1 MDKTKSRKC
10 NVGSKAAKA
19 VTVPVNKKGS
29 AAPAPKKRRNEAAVP
44 IGTALANATA
54 VGATKNKIVVT
65 RVTSENAPGRYVRTE
80 ERLYYDQTPRICA
93 GLRKAVLP
101 SEKSKARGEGNG
113 K

>member
-1 MDKTKSRKC
+1 MAKTKSRKC
-10 NVGSKAAKA
+10 NVGSKAEKA

-29 AAPAPKKRRNEAAVP
+29 AAPAPKKRKIEAAVP

-80 ERLYYDQTPRICA
+80 ERLYYDQTPENMRRIA
-93 GLRKAVLP
+93 KSGITVRKI
-101 SEKSKARGEGNG
+101 EG
-113 K
+113 KR

>member
-10 NVGSKAAKA
+10 NVGSKAAKV

-54 VGATKNKIVVT
+54 VGAKKNKIVVT

-80 ERLYYDQTPRICA
+80 ERLYYDQTPENMRRIA
-93 GLRKAVLP
+93 KSGITVRKI
-101 SEKSKARGEGNG
+101 EG
-113 K
+113 KR

>member
-10 NVGSKAAKA
+10 NVGSRAAKA
-19 VTVPVNKKGS
+19 AAVPANRKGS
-29 AAPAPKKRRNEAAVP
+29 AATVTKKRKSEAAVP

-80 ERLYYDQTPRICA
+80 ERLYYDQTPENMRRIA
-93 GLRKAVLP
+93 KSGITVRKI
-101 SEKSKARGEGNG
+101 EG
-113 K
+113 KR

>member
-10 NVGSKAAKA
+10 NVRSKAAKA

-80 ERLYYDQTPRICA
+80 ERLYYDQTPENMRRIA
-93 GLRKAVLP
+93 KSGITVRKI
-101 SEKSKARGEGNG
+101 EG
-113 K
+113 KR

>member
-10 NVGSKAAKA
+10 NVGSKAAKV

-80 ERLYYDQTPRICA
+80 ERLYYDQTPENMRRIA
-93 GLRKAVLP
+93 KSGITVRKI
-101 SEKSKARGEGNG
+101 EG
-113 K
+113 KR